1 MKKKLSSLLLAGIL
15 ALSMSVP
22 ALAAEFTPS
31 VESKAAPE
39 VVAQTDSSGNEC
51 AAIIYD
57 ADGKE
62 LIGVPTGDLIVTPVS
77 STNETASAETKKALD
92 DAYEQ
97 LKSVSSLAELSS
109 DLESIIK
116 EVSADLTLDDLV
128 VRDLFDVTVT
138 GTYAEYLSQDG
149 SSISVRFK
157 LSADAESLAAVLHNV
172 EGTTW
177 ETVSNDRITR
187 NTDYTAD
194 VVFYSLSPVAFLFDA
209 GKLSVDPNAPDS
221 PQTGEPVSYVT
232 WFAVGGVIVL
242 AAAAGVFAKKR
253 SSRNA

>member
-1 MKKKLSSLLLAGIL
+1 MMKKIRSLLLAGIL
-15 ALSMSVP
+15 VLSLSAP
-22 ALAAEFTPS
+22 AFAAEFTPS

-39 VVAQTDSSGNEC
+39 VVTQKDSSGNEC

-62 LIGVPTGDLIVTPVS
+62 LVGVPTDDLIVTPVS
-77 STNETASAETKKALD
+77 STDDTVSAEVKAALES
-92 DAYEQ
+92 AYEQ
-97 LKSVSSLAELSS
+97 LQSVSSLAELSS
-109 DLESIIK
+109 DLESVIK

-138 GTYAEYLSQDG
+138 GAYAEYLSQDG
-149 SSISVRFK
+149 ASISIRFK

-187 NTDYTAD
+187 NSDYTAD

-209 GKLSVDPNAPDS
+209 GKLDVDPDAPNS
-221 PQTGEPVSYVT
+221 PQTGEPASYAV
-232 WFAVGGVIVL
+232 WFAAGGVIII
-242 AAAAGVFAKKR
+242 AAVASVIVKKR
-253 SSRNA
+253 SSKKA

>member
-39 VVAQTDSSGNEC
+39 VVTQTDSSGNEC

-62 LIGVPTGDLIVTPVS
+62 LVSVPTGDLIVTPVS
-77 STNETASAETKKALD
+77 VTDEASDETKEVLEA
-92 DAYEQ
+92 AYEQ

-116 EVSADLTLDDLV
+116 EVSTDLTLDDLV

-149 SSISVRFK
+149 SSISIRFK
-157 LSADAESLAAVLHNV
+157 LSADAESLAAVLHNL

-232 WFAVGGVIVL
+232 WFAVGGVIIL